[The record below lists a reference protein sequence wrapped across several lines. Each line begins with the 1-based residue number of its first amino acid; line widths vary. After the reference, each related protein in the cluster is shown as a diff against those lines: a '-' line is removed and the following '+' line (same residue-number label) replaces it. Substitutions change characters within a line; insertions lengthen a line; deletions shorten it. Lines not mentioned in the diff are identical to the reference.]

1 MTTRIINPEN
11 GIADDGRT
19 TKPYLRASLASS
31 GGSCLLL
38 LPSDHLFGLLR
49 FAIAFLK

>member
-1 MTTRIINPEN
+1 MTKDYINPEN

-31 GGSCLLL
+31 GGAAVFSFCLPIICLDFCVL
-38 LPSDHLFGLLR
+38 Q
-49 FAIAFLK
+49 